1 MPIITGDGIRMKS
14 WHILLVAAAVVLILV
29 RAIGTSLKRNKERK
43 HRDFSRKL
51 ETLLKEKESVK
62 VICPQKDGS
71 AILTNNR
78 LIIEKKGEFQAF
90 PLKNIKKL
98 QGLNAAGNRTT
109 AVKNM
114 VSITVKL
121 DDDHTIRNTCPE
133 FTDLAA
139 QLQQKIKQ
147 QKERKKRAEERHN
160 KKQ

>member
-29 RAIGTSLKRNKERK
+29 RAIATSLKRNKERK

-78 LIIEKKGEFQAF
+78 LIIKSLNPVLFAKMVREYGRSF
-90 PLKNIKKL
+90 KNAK
-98 QGLNAAGNRTT
+98 
-109 AVKNM
+109 
-114 VSITVKL
+114 
-121 DDDHTIRNTCPE
+121 
-133 FTDLAA
+133 
-139 QLQQKIKQ
+139 
-147 QKERKKRAEERHN
+147 
-160 KKQ
+160 